1 MKQKHQQA
9 AANKRAMREGY
20 QAVED
25 ALQSLADQA
34 QELHMG
40 WQERAAV
47 LYDDGGT
54 IEFIDGIP
62 TPEPER
68 LWTGSGDTGRTA

>member
-25 ALQSLADQA
+25 ALQSLAA
-34 QELHMG
+34 QDLG

-54 IEFIDGIP
+54 IEFIDG
-62 TPEPER
+62 TPKHDLLWKER
-68 LWTGSGDTGRTA
+68 DSTA

>member
-25 ALQSLADQA
+25 AQD
-34 QELHMG
+34 LHIG
-40 WQERAAV
+40 RQERAAV

-68 LWTGSGDTGRTA
+68 LWIGSGDTRVA